1 MLPTKVTIDDIKGR
15 LDRNEPIVFID
26 TRNPNAWS
34 ESGVKLPGAIHVPV
48 DQVQVHLKEIP
59 QGRPIVT
66 YCT

>member
-15 LDRNEPIVFID
+15 LDRSEPVVFID
-26 TRNPNAWS
+26 TRNAKAWS
-34 ESGVKLPGAIHVPV
+34 ESNVKLPGAIRVPA
-48 DQVQVHLKEIP
+48 DQVQAHLKEIP